1 MLRLATQ
8 TASNHLVPQVTEA
21 ESQAAA
27 RAVVNLFAR
36 WGLTDAQAV
45 TLLGGISPRSYA
57 RWKTGDVGRVDRD
70 LATRL
75 SILLGI
81 HKALRLIFTD
91 PHRGYGWVKRSSI
104 MFDNHTPL
112 DIMLGGDIFSLMR
125 VRSYLDAE
133 RGPW

>member
-1 MLRLATQ
+1 MLKLATQ
-8 TASNHLVPQVTEA
+8 TASNHLVPQLTEA

-104 MFDNHTPL
+104 TFDNHTPL
-112 DIMLGGDIFSLMR
+112 DIMLGGTYFR
-125 VRSYLDAE
+125 
-133 RGPW
+133 